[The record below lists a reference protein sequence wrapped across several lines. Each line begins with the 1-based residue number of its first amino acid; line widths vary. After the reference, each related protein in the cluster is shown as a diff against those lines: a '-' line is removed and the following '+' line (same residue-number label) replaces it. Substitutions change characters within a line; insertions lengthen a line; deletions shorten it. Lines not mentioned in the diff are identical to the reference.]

1 MDLAAI
7 YKEKNCPYC
16 KKSGKLDKWYNH
28 YTDEENEEDCPACE
42 GTGICEDQLMLD
54 HAEANLE
61 PEEHISHGQYRILH
75 HIVSFY

>member
-1 MDLAAI
+1 MVDQ
-7 YKEKNCPYC
+7 EKNCPYC

-42 GTGICEDQLMLD
+42 GTGVCEDQLMLD

-61 PEEHISHGQYRILH
+61 PEIDELILAGDE
-75 HIVSFY
+75 SQQQSDELPF